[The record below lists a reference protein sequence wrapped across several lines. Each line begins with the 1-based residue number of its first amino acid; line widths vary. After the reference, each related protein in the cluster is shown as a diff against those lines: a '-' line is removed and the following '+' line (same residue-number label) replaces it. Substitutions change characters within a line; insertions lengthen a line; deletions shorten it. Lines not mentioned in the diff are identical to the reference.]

1 MSFLRFIKTNSLN
14 KSFLKYGIVE
24 LILVVTG
31 ILIALQ
37 VNNYNEYLKDREE
50 EKNIL
55 LAFHYETS
63 NNLEILNRSIKE
75 KRTIIQI
82 NKEILDNVGPKATWF
97 STSNLDSLMYYIT
110 VSGWIYVPND
120 GVLNEIINSG
130 KLSLIKDQNLKNE
143 ISSIPRLSN
152 LILSEDNLYRDDL
165 HQYFLPFIS
174 KNYKLRNFTEYRELY
189 KFSKSDL
196 GKSKFKLFDNNLI
209 NNLEFENILTI
220 QSIWIKFSVDMCE
233 NLKLNYKQIQK
244 LIEIKYPD
252 VDYSKLG
259 ENITINRFV
268 RFALGEQS
276 N

>member
-1 MSFLRFIKTNSLN
+1 MSFLRFIKINSSN
-14 KSFLKYGIVE
+14 KSFLKFGILE

-75 KRTIIQI
+75 KRTIIKI
-82 NKEILDNVGPKATWF
+82 NKEILDNVGPKATWD

-165 HQYFLPFIS
+165 HQYFLPYFAKS
-174 KNYKLRNFTEYRELY
+174 FLLKNTTKYRTLHEYFE
-189 KFSKSDL
+189 SDL
-196 GKSKFKLFDNNLI
+196 GKSKFLKNYKKILQDS
-209 NNLEFENILTI
+209 EFENILTI

-259 ENITINRFV
+259 ENIKKGFW
-268 RFALGEQS
+268 G
-276 N
+276 

>member
-1 MSFLRFIKTNSLN
+1 MSFLRFIKINSSN

-37 VNNYNEYLKDREE
+37 VNNFNEYLKDREE

-75 KRTIIQI
+75 KRTIIEI
-82 NKEILDNVGPKATWF
+82 NKEILDNVGPKATWD

-165 HQYFLPFIS
+165 HQYFLPYLAKSFLL
-174 KNYKLRNFTEYRELY
+174 KNTTKYRTLHEYFE
-189 KFSKSDL
+189 SDL
-196 GKSKFKLFDNNLI
+196 GKSKFLKNYKKILQDS
-209 NNLEFENILTI
+209 EFENILTI

-233 NLKLNYKQIQK
+233 NLKLNYNQIQK

-259 ENITINRFV
+259 ENIKKGFW
-268 RFALGEQS
+268 G
-276 N
+276 